1 MKRKFDGKISLF
13 ILSIVLGTLLS
24 IQMKRDIDDYN
35 LVSLN
40 SIQMMKNEIDNVHKE
55 IDDLNKL
62 IDKKKK
68 ELKEFEDAIDDTGD
82 AVDVLQKEIDE
93 AKLLAG
99 LEDVQGPG
107 IRVIVADNDDREI
120 IGSNINEDIIHDSDI
135 QILLNDLRR
144 AGAEAISINGQ
155 RVLSRSEV
163 KCGGPI
169 IRINNRSSAN
179 PFVITAI
186 GDPKVLYAA
195 INAPNSH
202 GWILREVFK
211 IKVETVIK
219 DNVYVPKY
227 YWNDPSFKYA
237 KPIKEGE

>member
-1 MKRKFDGKISLF
+1 
-13 ILSIVLGTLLS
+13 
-24 IQMKRDIDDYN
+24 
-35 LVSLN
+35 
-40 SIQMMKNEIDNVHKE
+40 MKNDVNNVHKE
-55 IDDLNKL
+55 ISDLKKL

-68 ELKEFEDAIDDTGD
+68 ELKDFENAIDDNGD
-82 AVDVLQKEIDE
+82 AVSILQKEIDE
-93 AKLLAG
+93 AKLLSG

-120 IGSNINEDIIHDSDI
+120 IGSNINDDIIHDADI
-135 QILLNDLRR
+135 QIILNDLRR
-144 AGAEAISINGQ
+144 AGAEAISINGL
-155 RVLSRSEV
+155 RVISRSEV

-195 INAPNSH
+195 VNAPNSH
-202 GWILREVFK
+202 GWILREVYK

-219 DNVYVPKY
+219 DNVRVPKY
-227 YWNDPSFKYA
+227 YWADQEFKYA